1 MIIIQSNNFYQHK
14 DVLMSQKCGDTFSIN
29 INLKNGT
36 RFYNVVWGRK
46 WVTFKSMFGQ
56 EKIKM
61 HVKNAREVLKTYYW
75 RAARSKVWEEN
86 CLGEKRRKS
95 LPKNWEADY

>member
-1 MIIIQSNNFYQHK
+1 MIMIYSKNFQQHK

-29 INLKNGT
+29 INLKNGQ
-36 RFYNVVWGRK
+36 RFYKVLFGRK
-46 WVTFKSMFGQ
+46 WVTFKAMYGH

-75 RAARSKVWEEN
+75 NEARNKVWY
-86 CLGEKRRKS
+86 EKCVGRRKS

>member
-1 MIIIQSNNFYQHK
+1 
-14 DVLMSQKCGDTFSIN
+14 
-29 INLKNGT
+29 
-36 RFYNVVWGRK
+36 
-46 WVTFKSMFGQ
+46 
-56 EKIKM
+56 M